1 MRALWSLEQAVK
13 PFREPDKSIGV
24 LDAVS
29 AANLVA
35 SSSDVALV
43 MNDKGII
50 QDMAI
55 QPSDLSSELEG
66 YGRWFGRPWAD
77 TVSAES
83 RPKVA
88 SILAEATRNT
98 TSAWRQL
105 THKSIGGRDV
115 SILYSAVKIGS
126 GDRFVAVG
134 RDMRAVSA
142 LQQRLIDAQMSLE
155 RDFTKQRFAETR
167 YRLLFQN
174 SSEPV
179 LILDS
184 TTLKIVE
191 ANPAAATL
199 LERGTRRLVGRT
211 FGDLFTAAS
220 RARVQ
225 QSLSELRSGGRKDD
239 DPVTLAD
246 AGDVVLAGAVFRQ
259 DSTSLLLIRL
269 LKPRPMLE
277 GSGPAPDTASRL
289 AEFVQ
294 ASPDAF
300 VVADA
305 AGHIITA
312 NAAFAEMT
320 QVADKGELSGAS
332 LERWFG
338 RPGVDLD
345 LAAMNLRQHGTLRL
359 FSTFVRGTQGGH
371 VDVEVSAVSLG
382 QGNDAK
388 FAYAIRDVGRRLSV
402 PARPA
407 QDLPHSAAQ
416 LTELIGRVPLKELV
430 RETTDVIEK
439 LCIEAALDLTGD
451 NRASAAEVLGLSRQ
465 SLYVKLRRYGL
476 ADATVEEGDI

>member
-1 MRALWSLEQAVK
+1 MK
-13 PFREPDKSIGV
+13 PFREPDRSIGI
-24 LDAVS
+24 LDAAS

-66 YGRWFGRPWAD
+66 YGRWFGRPWAE
-77 TVSAES
+77 TVSPES

-88 SILAEATRNT
+88 SILDEATRQT
-98 TSAWRQL
+98 TSTWRQL
-105 THKSIGGRDV
+105 THKSIGGRDI

-167 YRLLFQN
+167 YRLLFQT
-174 SSEPV
+174 SFEPV

-184 TTLKIVE
+184 ATSKIVE
-191 ANPAAATL
+191 VNPAATAL
-199 LERGTRRLVGRT
+199 LERGTRRIVGRS

-225 QSLSELRSGGRKDD
+225 LILGELRSGGRKDD
-239 DPVTLAD
+239 EPVMLAD
-246 AGDVVLAGAVFRQ
+246 AGEVVLAGAIFRQ
-259 DSTSLLLIRL
+259 DASSLLLIRL
-269 LKPRPMLE
+269 LKSKAISESNGTSPHE
-277 GSGPAPDTASRL
+277 ASRL

-305 AGHIITA
+305 AGHIITT
-312 NAAFAEMT
+312 NSAFAEMT
-320 QVADKGELSGAS
+320 QVADKDELTGAS

-345 LAAMNLRQHGTLRL
+345 LATMNLRQHGTLRL
-359 FSTFVRGTQGGH
+359 FSTFVRGAQGGH
-371 VDVEVSAVSLG
+371 IDVEVSAVALG
-382 QGNDAK
+382 QGNNAK
-388 FAYAIRDVGRRLSV
+388 FAYAIRDVGRRLV
-402 PARPA
+402 APARPA

-439 LCIEAALDLTGD
+439 LCIEAALNLTGD

-476 ADATVEEGDI
+476 ADASVEEGDI